1 MLKDSPMCDV
11 STLSNS
17 VTQSHSISYANH
29 TRKIKHDIFFLPVIQ
44 HLVLSTKV
52 FSKGEG
58 DTTKLGFDPI
68 LSNAGFC

>member
-29 TRKIKHDIFFLPVIQ
+29 TRKIKHDIFFFTCYSA
-44 HLVLSTKV
+44 LSFIYKGV
-52 FSKGEG
+52 FKRGG
-58 DTTKLGFDPI
+58 
-68 LSNAGFC
+68 